1 MCLCTHKW
9 VMAYVTFISMDIL
22 MLLVFFFK
30 SFTVDNELFLKSHI
44 NYRKLTKGTWIIG
57 WRRQTALILP
67 PQFLWV
73 WISAAALTH
82 FNTLLSLSPVSSQ
95 EVSQSIFVD
104 FFSHLLI
111 LILFERKKVRK
122 QLSRCFSCPGGELI
136 TAPLHA
142 PISCVCARVGK
153 YLCAVIV

>member
-1 MCLCTHKW
+1 
-9 VMAYVTFISMDIL
+9 MAYVTFSSMDIL
-22 MLLVFFFK
+22 KLLLFFFLFL
-30 SFTVDNELFLKSHI
+30 SFTVDNELFLNSHV

-67 PQFLWV
+67 PQFLLV

-111 LILFERKKVRK
+111 LILFEEKQKKVRK

-142 PISCVCARVGK
+142 PISCLCVCA
-153 YLCAVIV
+153 CW